1 MLLKVIFA
9 KQYKEHIT
17 ELEPADKKIIENI
30 FKNNIIC
37 IRITL
42 YIYSYFFF

>member
-17 ELEPADKKIIENI
+17 ELEPADKKIIENSVPHST
-30 FKNNIIC
+30 K
-37 IRITL
+37 R
-42 YIYSYFFF
+42 YMVSARQRV